1 MQDHKLKGFLNMKQ
15 EGSSNPLCVFMCVSA
30 CVCMCVCFNTSMKIK
45 SLLGSQEH
53 DPYFLE
59 QCAEV

>member
-1 MQDHKLKGFLNMKQ
+1 
-15 EGSSNPLCVFMCVSA
+15 MCVSA